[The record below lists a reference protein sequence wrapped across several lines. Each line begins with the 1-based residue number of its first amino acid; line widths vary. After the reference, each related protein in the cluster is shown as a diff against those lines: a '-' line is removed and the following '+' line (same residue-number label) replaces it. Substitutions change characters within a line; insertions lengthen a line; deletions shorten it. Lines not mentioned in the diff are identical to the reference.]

1 MQPSSQS
8 CCYFSIKC
16 RLLVGQVTDQD
27 QQSSAPVPSNRSE
40 ALHGGAE
47 LDPLAPPSDQE
58 GAPLLLTS
66 ASPQKPLQHR
76 AGTASRAASAASSL
90 AANPMLLSGSGSGMM
105 TVVRTQFVPLGDSLS
120 DSDSDSEVRLCPSHW
135 LKAEYMGR
143 AELPQKL
150 TKDVGHSFSLMSS
163 WWHHPCCCVN
173 CMIQSM
179 YALQK
184 YQFRQ
189 ETF

>member
-1 MQPSSQS
+1 MPS
-8 CCYFSIKC
+8 
-16 RLLVGQVTDQD
+16 DH
-27 QQSSAPVPSNRSE
+27 SE

-90 AANPMLLSGSGSGMM
+90 AANPMLLSGSGTGMM
-105 TVVRTQFVPLGDSLS
+105 TVVRTQVVPLGDSLS

-135 LKAEYMGR
+135 LKMKHTGR
-143 AELPQKL
+143 AELSQ
-150 TKDVGHSFSLMSS
+150 
-163 WWHHPCCCVN
+163 
-173 CMIQSM
+173 Q
-179 YALQK
+179 
-184 YQFRQ
+184 
-189 ETF
+189 

>member
-1 MQPSSQS
+1 MCKQSTCCRVQTSSRN
-8 CCYFSIKC
+8 CCDLNTKC
-16 RLLVGQVTDQD
+16 RLLVGQVTNQD
-27 QQSSAPVPSNRSE
+27 QQRNAPVPSDRSE

-90 AANPMLLSGSGSGMM
+90 AANPMLLSGSGTGMM

-120 DSDSDSEVRLCPSHW
+120 DSDSDSEVRLCPTHW
-135 LKAEYMGR
+135 LKIRHTGGAVLAQRLAKNAFVSCPPGGM
-143 AELPQKL
+143 
-150 TKDVGHSFSLMSS
+150 
-163 WWHHPCCCVN
+163 HPCCCMT
-173 CMIQSM
+173 CRI
-179 YALQK
+179 
-184 YQFRQ
+184 
-189 ETF
+189 